1 MKPKIIKLTAI
12 FLLLLFIGAG
22 CKKNEIEI
30 ADESIV
36 VDNHPGVEVYKTNGN
51 YFNYITVSINET
63 GQISRQPDY
72 TLNDPRIKMDKKGR
86 VTYNSRWLLKSGYI
100 VDMEAHHNDAY
111 TNITFQEYVDYNT
124 KNGVVM
130 PSELILPRIIEKDP
144 YIKFYHM
151 GCLNCKLKE
160 FTLGEIN
167 QMIENGTLEEHFE
180 KIK

>member
-36 VDNHPGVEVYKTNGN
+36 VDNYPGVSVYKTNGN
-51 YFNYITVSINET
+51 YFNYISIKFNDDGELGGTPYFTSQSSGISIDAKGNVS
-63 GQISRQPDY
+63 
-72 TLNDPRIKMDKKGR
+72 
-86 VTYNSRWLLKSGYI
+86 YNRRWLLRSGYI
-100 VDMEAHHNDAY
+100 VCSEISRKDVFTDITY
-111 TNITFQEYVDYNT
+111 TEYYNYCI
-124 KNGVVM
+124 KNKKSYTAEMFRSRVIDEN
-130 PSELILPRIIEKDP
+130 PFIEYYYSTGFNKK
-144 YIKFYHM
+144 Y
-151 GCLNCKLKE
+151 KE